1 MSPTFHPLI
10 GGVKVKVARS
20 QKCLGVVQTDTR
32 NEGVELTARSIQ
44 VKAAC
49 RPIKKALAPREAL
62 SLRAKVL
69 YSEAFGASK
78 GFYAC
83 ALWRPFTVANKK
95 RVPMVHEFIY
105 RCALGFPTA
114 NSSEFQVS
122 YEKVLALV
130 EWTACPG
137 KQWCT

>member
-1 MSPTFHPLI
+1 MDEPHISSTHW
-10 GGVKVKVARS
+10 GVKVKVARS
-20 QKCLGVVQTDTR
+20 QKCLGIVLTDAR
-32 NEGVELTARSIQ
+32 NEGVELTAGSIQ

-69 YSEAFGASK
+69 YAEALGSSK

-83 ALWRPFTVANKK
+83 ALWRPFTVANQNGICIFHDF
-95 RVPMVHEFIY
+95 MY
-105 RCALGFPTA
+105 RCALGFPAA

-122 YEKVLALV
+122 HEKVLALV
-130 EWTACPG
+130 DRVPWEAV
-137 KQWCT
+137 